1 MDEKL
6 YIQDIINLLAEKQ
19 GMKGAEAEAF
29 VKAVFDIIKEA
40 LETDKIVKIKGLG
53 TFKLTEVDSRES
65 INVNTGERIRIE
77 SHTKISFVPDT

>member
-29 VKAVFDIIKEA
+29 VKAVFDIIKRH
-40 LETDKIVKIKGLG
+40 LKP
-53 TFKLTEVDSRES
+53 
-65 INVNTGERIRIE
+65 IR
-77 SHTKISFVPDT
+77 SLR